1 MYKHLKINNMKA
13 LVIVVMIVQLLL
25 ITLGVYDLFNGKI
38 EFGLFLILF
47 NGAFFGLNIVTLGRL
62 INNH

>member
-1 MYKHLKINNMKA
+1 MKV

-38 EFGLFLILF
+38 GFGLFLILV